1 MHFNIRKRSEVH
13 RNWNKEH
20 DRPAGKVRRVLI
32 KNVIARGQG
41 SSQIAGHPESP
52 LEEVTI
58 ENLRLAIS
66 HNPEALYDKAV
77 NALEIKLADHFTL
90 RNEEVNWEGPVYE
103 RWQNAVY
110 VENVRDLEVDGLRAR
125 QAREG
130 ALNNAAL
137 VLNQVARAIISNCRA
152 TPGTGVFLKIPGSK
166 TGDIFLGGN
175 ELSQALKPVEI
186 GGGIRV
192 RRLTKLD
199 E

>member
-77 NALEIKLADHFTL
+77 NALEI
-90 RNEEVNWEGPVYE
+90 
-103 RWQNAVY
+103 
-110 VENVRDLEVDGLRAR
+110 
-125 QAREG
+125 
-130 ALNNAAL
+130 
-137 VLNQVARAIISNCRA
+137 
-152 TPGTGVFLKIPGSK
+152 
-166 TGDIFLGGN
+166 
-175 ELSQALKPVEI
+175 
-186 GGGIRV
+186 
-192 RRLTKLD
+192 
-199 E
+199 